1 MNKSTKNKFLLI
13 AGMIVLSII
22 FSVYLQPIT
31 LFALDT
37 ENNSTKNNNTIIT
50 LDNPLGNRVNNLPSF
65 IYMILDL
72 AFQIGAI
79 FSVLAIIY
87 VGFLFVSARGDPEK
101 LKTAR
106 TAFLYTVIGIAVLLG
121 AVLIA
126 TVIQSTI
133 SNVSTGIYQ

>member
-1 MNKSTKNKFLLI
+1 MNKLTKNKFLLI

-22 FSVYLQPIT
+22 FSVYLQPIE

-37 ENNSTKNNNTIIT
+37 ENNSTKNDTIIT
-50 LDNPLGNRVNNLPSF
+50 LDNPLGNKINNLPSF

-133 SNVSTGIYQ
+133 SNVSTGIY

>member
-1 MNKSTKNKFLLI
+1 MNKSTKNKSVLI

-22 FSVYLQPIT
+22 FSLYSQPVT

-37 ENNSTKNNNTIIT
+37 ENNGTKNDTIIT
-50 LDNPLGNRVNNLPSF
+50 LDNPLGNKINNLPSF
-65 IYMILDL
+65 IYMILEL

>member
-1 MNKSTKNKFLLI
+1 MNKATKNKSVLI

-22 FSVYLQPIT
+22 FSFYFQPVT

-37 ENNSTKNNNTIIT
+37 ENNGTKNDTIIT
-50 LDNPLGNRVNNLPSF
+50 LDNPLGNKINNLPSF
-65 IYMILDL
+65 IYMILEL

>member
-1 MNKSTKNKFLLI
+1 MNKSTKNKSVLI

-22 FSVYLQPIT
+22 FSFYFQPVT

-37 ENNSTKNNNTIIT
+37 ENNGTKNDTIIT
-50 LDNPLGNRVNNLPSF
+50 LDNPLGNKINNLPSF
-65 IYMILDL
+65 IYMILEL

>member
-1 MNKSTKNKFLLI
+1 MNKLTKNKFLLI

-22 FSVYLQPIT
+22 FSVYLQPIE

-37 ENNSTKNNNTIIT
+37 ENNSTKNDTIIT
-50 LDNPLGNRVNNLPSF
+50 LDNPLGNKINNLPSF

-101 LKTAR
+101 LKIAR

-133 SNVSTGIYQ
+133 SNVSTGIY

>member
-1 MNKSTKNKFLLI
+1 MDKSTKNKFVLI
-13 AGMIVLSII
+13 GGMIITI
-22 FSVYLQPIT
+22 FLSVYFQPIE
-31 LFALDT
+31 LFAELDD
-37 ENNSTKNNNTIIT
+37 EGNNNTNNTTIT
-50 LDNPLGNRVNNLPSF
+50 LDNPLGNKINNLPSF
-65 IYMILDL
+65 IYMILDIV
-72 AFQIGAI
+72 FQIGAI

-106 TAFLYTVIGIAVLLG
+106 TAFLYTVIGIALLLG
-121 AVLIA
+121 GRLIA

>member
-1 MNKSTKNKFLLI
+1 MNKLTKNKFLLI

-87 VGFLFVSARGDPEK
+87 VGFLFVSGRGDREK

-133 SNVSTGIYQ
+133 SNVSTGIY

>member
-22 FSVYLQPIT
+22 FSVYLQPIE

-37 ENNSTKNNNTIIT
+37 ENNSTKNDTIIT
-50 LDNPLGNRVNNLPSF
+50 LDNPLGNKINNLPSF
-65 IYMILDL
+65 IYMILEL

-133 SNVSTGIYQ
+133 SNVSTGIY

>member
-1 MNKSTKNKFLLI
+1 MNKSTKNKSVLI

-22 FSVYLQPIT
+22 FSFYFQPVT

-37 ENNSTKNNNTIIT
+37 ENNGTKNDTIIT
-50 LDNPLGNRVNNLPSF
+50 LDNPLGNKINNLPSF
-65 IYMILDL
+65 IYMILEL

-133 SNVSTGIYQ
+133 SNVSTGIY

>member
-133 SNVSTGIYQ
+133 SNVSTGIY

>member
-50 LDNPLGNRVNNLPSF
+50 LDNPLVNRVNNLPSF

-133 SNVSTGIYQ
+133 SNVSTGIY

>member
-1 MNKSTKNKFLLI
+1 MNKLTKNKFLLI

-22 FSVYLQPIT
+22 FSVYLQPIE

-37 ENNSTKNNNTIIT
+37 ENNSTKNDTIIT
-50 LDNPLGNRVNNLPSF
+50 LDNPLGNKINNLPSF
-65 IYMILDL
+65 IYMILEL

>member
-1 MNKSTKNKFLLI
+1 MNKLTKNKFLLI

-22 FSVYLQPIT
+22 FSVYLQPIE

-37 ENNSTKNNNTIIT
+37 ENNSTKNDTIIT
-50 LDNPLGNRVNNLPSF
+50 LDNPLGNKINNLPSF

-106 TAFLYTVIGIAVLLG
+106 TAFLYTVIGIALLLG
-121 AVLIA
+121 GRLIA
-126 TVIQSTI
+126 SVIGSTI
-133 SNVSTGIYQ
+133 GQVSTGIY

>member
-22 FSVYLQPIT
+22 FSVYLQPIE

-37 ENNSTKNNNTIIT
+37 ENNSTKNDTIIT
-50 LDNPLGNRVNNLPSF
+50 LDNPLGNKINNLPSF

-133 SNVSTGIYQ
+133 SNVSTGIY

>member
-1 MNKSTKNKFLLI
+1 MNKSTKNKSVLI

-22 FSVYLQPIT
+22 FSFYFQPVT

-37 ENNSTKNNNTIIT
+37 ENKGTKNDTIIT
-50 LDNPLGNRVNNLPSF
+50 LDNPLGNKINNLPSF
-65 IYMILDL
+65 IYMILEL